1 MVQSASQTPTFDSGH
16 AYTPKF
22 ELWMNGII
30 WQAIYNI
37 INSYNTVEMDSQNV
51 PQAGIMRTATHA
63 PVDIFIG
70 RVRVLEDVLVA
81 IEKKDTLYENEV
93 GLLGERRDEDYYH
106 RFFTVMLRLLHRN
119 GHVRFKPPR
128 DIADD

>member
-1 MVQSASQTPTFDSGH
+1 MAQTSRQTPTFDSGH

-30 WQAIYNI
+30 WQAIYNV
-37 INSYNTVEMDSQNV
+37 INSYNTVEMESQNV
-51 PQAGIMRTATHA
+51 PQAGIMRTVTHA

-70 RVRVLEDVLVA
+70 RVRVLEDTVMA
-81 IEKKDTLYENEV
+81 IEKKDSFYEADIAK
-93 GLLGERRDEDYYH
+93 LGSKKDEDYYH
-106 RFFTVMLRLLHRN
+106 SLFGAILKLLHRN

-128 DIADD
+128 DLADD